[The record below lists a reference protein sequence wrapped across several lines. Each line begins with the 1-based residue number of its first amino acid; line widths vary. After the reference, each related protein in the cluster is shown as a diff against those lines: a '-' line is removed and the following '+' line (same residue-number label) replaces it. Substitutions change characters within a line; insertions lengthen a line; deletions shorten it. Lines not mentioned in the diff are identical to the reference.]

1 MDPFTHTILALICI
15 GVAYFVGYWNASK
28 RSEEVMFALFAKLEE
43 EGKLVYNA
51 ATGELN
57 GQGKK
62 K

>member
-15 GVAYFVGYWNASK
+15 GVAYFVGHWNASRK
-28 RSEEVMFALFAKLEE
+28 SEQLLFALFEKLER